1 MTNPK
6 SHGAAAFTLTEILI
20 ALGIFCVGALGLLA
34 LFPVAQVTERESA
47 EETRS
52 AVIASGIMDAL
63 IIPNDPYQLRVA
75 RAVTNGLLEW
85 KRIPSSVAT
94 NLFLSYNASGEPIG
108 ELDEN
113 KASLPILNM
122 ESCAVV
128 TFGIRPKTSTPGLV
142 TAEVTV
148 ASPAAAPSEKRS
160 IRRFV
165 RLLALP

>member
-1 MTNPK
+1 
-6 SHGAAAFTLTEILI
+6 
-20 ALGIFCVGALGLLA
+20 
-34 LFPVAQVTERESA
+34 
-47 EETRS
+47 
-52 AVIASGIMDAL
+52 
-63 IIPNDPYQLRVA
+63 
-75 RAVTNGLLEW
+75 VTNGLLEW

-113 KASLPILNM
+113 KAFHPILNM
-122 ESCAVV
+122 EACAVV

-165 RLLALP
+165 RFLALP